1 MKVVRR
7 LGEQAI
13 KMKGRVKTQHFE
25 GRSPLA
31 SVSGRGVPTV
41 ARMEP
46 LGWRGKIAV
55 PHFPRPG
62 EVADRASG
70 APHRRRRSPGHA
82 QSLG

>member
-31 SVSGRGVPTV
+31 SVSGGSDCGSDG
-41 ARMEP
+41 ASRME
-46 LGWRGKIAV
+46 GKIIAV